1 MAMSRGAILTLTVL
15 LAAGS
20 VAPVMA
26 QATATGGVR
35 AQLVSRSTTILSSEL
50 AGKIVALPFREG
62 EAFREGE
69 QIAAIDCATYE
80 AKLALAEAQVHRGE
94 RKVKALRVLDK
105 RGATGKIDLDLA
117 EIDLQAA
124 RAERSLAV
132 ADVSRCSMAAPF
144 SGRIAELKVHRH
156 QYVSAGEP
164 MLDIVSDRDLEVELL
179 APSHWLSW
187 LKPGA
192 AFAVRIDELGR
203 DFPAVVT
210 RTGAR
215 IDPVSQ
221 SIKVYARIDGQYSE
235 LVPGMSGLGLLFP
248 PEGEALAVR

>member
-1 MAMSRGAILTLTVL
+1 MTKSRAALIGLTVL

-20 VAPVMA
+20 IEPAMA
-26 QATATGGVR
+26 QTADMGGVR

-69 QIAAIDCATYE
+69 RIAAIDCATYE
-80 AKLALAEAQVHRGE
+80 GKLALAEAQVHRGE

-105 RGATGKIDLDLA
+105 RGATGKVDLDLA

-124 RAERSLAV
+124 KAEYSLAA
-132 ADVSRCSMAAPF
+132 ADVSRCSIAAPF
-144 SGRIAELKVHRH
+144 SGRIAEVKVHPH

-203 DFPAVVT
+203 DFPALVT

-221 SIKVYARIDGQYSE
+221 SIKVYARIDGQYPE
-235 LVPGMSGLGLLFP
+235 LVPGMSGLGLLSP
-248 PEGEALAVR
+248 PDGEALAVR